1 MKSYLFII
9 GLITSISGVC
19 AAGEA
24 GADVL
29 AEVDGAQLTRTEFEN
44 RYTTRL
50 FQARNGYHEAERK
63 ALDDFI
69 EQYLLE
75 RQAKKEN
82 ITIEQ
87 LMARHVDA
95 KIGPDPSDEALQVY
109 FEGVDTQEPFEAVK
123 GKILDHLRQRRGAKL
138 RTAYIQS
145 LRSQA
150 SVAIR
155 MAPPR
160 ANVSLKTT
168 PMRGPQNAAVTIV
181 EYADYECPYCL
192 QIHPAM
198 EKLEAEYKGKLAF
211 AFKDTPLPNHP
222 NAQKAAEA
230 THCAGDQGKYW
241 ELHDT
246 LLSKKQ
252 VELPMLKE
260 YARSLKLDAAAFDK
274 CLDSGAKA
282 NLVKT
287 QLAEAQTIGI
297 QGTPSFFINGRFFS
311 GAATYEKLRE
321 LIEEE
326 LKASTEQ
333 KQSGR

>member
-1 MKSYLFII
+1 MKSYLFIF
-9 GLITSISGVC
+9 GLITGVSSVC
-19 AAGEA
+19 FAGQAE
-24 GADVL
+24 DVL
-29 AEVDGAQLTRTEFEN
+29 AEVDGEKLTRVDFN
-44 RYTTRL
+44 RRYTTRL
-50 FQARNGYHEAERK
+50 FQARNGYYEAERK

-75 RQAKKEN
+75 RQAKKEK

-95 KIGPDPSDEALQVY
+95 KIGPDPNDAALQVY
-109 FEGVDTQEPFEAVK
+109 FEGLDTQESFDAVK
-123 GKILDHLRQRRGAKL
+123 GKILEHLRQRRAAKL
-138 RTAYIQS
+138 RTAYVQS

-150 SVAIR
+150 SVSVR

-160 ANVSLKTT
+160 TNMSLKGT
-168 PMRGPQNAAVTIV
+168 PIRGAQDAAVTIV

-192 QIHPAM
+192 QIHPGL

-246 LLSKKQ
+246 LLVKKQ
-252 VELPMLKE
+252 VELPMLKQ

-282 NLVKT
+282 DLVKT

-321 LIEEE
+321 LVEEE
-326 LKASTEQ
+326 LNAMAER
-333 KQSGR
+333 KQSNR